1 MRSWFREK
9 KKRNWLVLLL
19 IFLGFLLVLVL
30 LYAKFLHER
39 ESSVRH
45 HSEENIQR
53 SVKVMVPVAS
63 SGLIY
68 TEVLGRVRGKQTVLV
83 RATVSGWV
91 KQINSGRGQ
100 QIEKDDTILELY
112 DYRVETRLDEA
123 KYNLESAR
131 GKLAEADRVYR
142 RNAALFEKGIV
153 SEDETEASQN
163 LLEAASASV
172 KALEASYNRAKWN
185 YENLKIRSPIQGQ
198 VVEIV
203 PDIGQETRNGD
214 VVAKVV
220 NLSGRKVIAG
230 VDVSVARSVKRG
242 DVLEVSLARDGTV
255 ETVKG
260 EVDGVSPGSDDF
272 SGTYDIEIAI
282 SDPSVKWWPGEIV
295 SVKIPV
301 QKFDSVV
308 KIPKT
313 AILSDS
319 KRAFSFVLVEK
330 DGEVSKVKVK
340 PNWINDNSAYITF
353 DSLPPD
359 SRIITEGNF
368 GLLPGQMVRIVD

>member
-9 KKRNWLVLLL
+9 RSWLVLLL
-19 IFLGFLLVLVL
+19 IFLGFLFVLVF
-30 LYAKFLHER
+30 LYAKFLYER
-39 ESSVRH
+39 ESNAH
-45 HSEENIQR
+45 YHSEESSYRPI
-53 SVKVMVPVAS
+53 KVMTPVSS
-63 SGLIY
+63 SGSIY

-83 RATVSGWV
+83 RTTVSGWV
-91 KQINSGRGQ
+91 RRIDSGRGHE
-100 QIEKDDTILELY
+100 IEKDGIILEIY

-123 KYNLESAR
+123 KYNLESVR

-142 RNAALFEKGIV
+142 RNTALFEKGIV
-153 SEDETEASQN
+153 SGDETEASRN
-163 LLEAASASV
+163 LFETASASV

-185 YENLKIRSPIQGQ
+185 YDNLKIRSPIQGQ

-203 PDIGQETRNGD
+203 PDIGQEIRNGD
-214 VVAKVV
+214 VVARVV

-230 VDVSVARSVKRG
+230 VDVLVARGVKRG
-242 DVLEVSLARDGTV
+242 DVLEVVLSRDGIV

-260 EVDGVSPGSDDF
+260 EVEGVSPGSDDF

-295 SVKIPV
+295 SVKILMRR
-301 QKFDSVV
+301 FDNVV

-313 AILSDS
+313 AVLFDN
-319 KRAFSFVLVEK
+319 KEAFSFVLVEK
-330 DGEVSKVKVK
+330 NGEVSKIKVT
-340 PNWINDNSAYITF
+340 PTWIDDNSAYISF
-353 DSLPPD
+353 NSLPPD

-368 GLLPGQMVRIVD
+368 GLLPGQLVRIID

>member
-9 KKRNWLVLLL
+9 RSWLVLLL
-19 IFLGFLLVLVL
+19 IFLGFLFVLVF
-30 LYAKFLHER
+30 LYAKFLYER
-39 ESSVRH
+39 ESNAH
-45 HSEENIQR
+45 YHSEESAYRPI
-53 SVKVMVPVAS
+53 KVMTPVSS
-63 SGLIY
+63 SGSIY

-83 RATVSGWV
+83 RTTVSGWV
-91 KQINSGRGQ
+91 RRIDSGRGQ
-100 QIEKDDTILELY
+100 EIEKDGIILELY

-123 KYNLESAR
+123 KYNLESVR

-142 RNAALFEKGIV
+142 RNTALFEKGIV
-153 SEDETEASQN
+153 SEDETEASRN
-163 LLEAASASV
+163 LFETASASV

-185 YENLKIRSPIQGQ
+185 YDNLKIRSPIQGQ

-203 PDIGQETRNGD
+203 PDIGQEIRNGD
-214 VVAKVV
+214 VVARVV

-230 VDVSVARSVKRG
+230 VDVLVARGVKRG
-242 DVLEVSLARDGTV
+242 DVLEVFLSREGIV

-260 EVDGVSPGSDDF
+260 EVKGVSPGSDDF

-295 SVKIPV
+295 SVKILMRR
-301 QKFDSVV
+301 FDNVV

-313 AILSDS
+313 AVLFDN
-319 KRAFSFVLVEK
+319 KEAFSFVLVEK
-330 DGEVSKVKVK
+330 NGEVSKIKVT
-340 PNWINDNSAYITF
+340 PTWIDDNSAYISF
-353 DSLPPD
+353 NSLPPD

-368 GLLPGQMVRIVD
+368 GLLPGQLVRIID

>member
-9 KKRNWLVLLL
+9 RSWLVLLL
-19 IFLGFLLVLVL
+19 IFLGFLFVLVF
-30 LYAKFLHER
+30 LYAKFLYER
-39 ESSVRH
+39 ESNAH
-45 HSEENIQR
+45 YHSEESAYRPI
-53 SVKVMVPVAS
+53 KVMTPVSS
-63 SGLIY
+63 SGSIY

-83 RATVSGWV
+83 RTTVSGGV
-91 KQINSGRGQ
+91 RRIDSGRGQ
-100 QIEKDDTILELY
+100 EIEKDGIILELY

-123 KYNLESAR
+123 KYNLESVR

-142 RNAALFEKGIV
+142 RNTALFEKGIV
-153 SEDETEASQN
+153 SEDETEASRN
-163 LLEAASASV
+163 LFETASASV

-185 YENLKIRSPIQGQ
+185 YDNLKIRSPIQGQ

-203 PDIGQETRNGD
+203 PDIGQEIRNGD
-214 VVAKVV
+214 VVARVV

-230 VDVSVARSVKRG
+230 VDVLVARGVKRG
-242 DVLEVSLARDGTV
+242 DVLEVFLSREGIV

-260 EVDGVSPGSDDF
+260 EVKGVSPGSDDF

-295 SVKIPV
+295 SVKILMRR
-301 QKFDSVV
+301 FDNVV

-313 AILSDS
+313 AVLFDN
-319 KRAFSFVLVEK
+319 KEAFSFVLVEK
-330 DGEVSKVKVK
+330 NGEVSKIKVT
-340 PNWINDNSAYITF
+340 PTWIDDNSAYISF
-353 DSLPPD
+353 NPLPPD

-368 GLLPGQMVRIVD
+368 GLLPGQLVRIID

>member
-9 KKRNWLVLLL
+9 RSWLVLLL
-19 IFLGFLLVLVL
+19 IFLGFLFVLVF
-30 LYAKFLHER
+30 LYAKFLYER
-39 ESSVRH
+39 ESNAH
-45 HSEENIQR
+45 YHSEESAYRPI
-53 SVKVMVPVAS
+53 KVMTPVSS
-63 SGLIY
+63 SGSIY

-83 RATVSGWV
+83 RTTVSGWV
-91 KQINSGRGQ
+91 RRIDSGRGQ
-100 QIEKDDTILELY
+100 EIEKDGIILELY

-123 KYNLESAR
+123 KYNLESVR

-142 RNAALFEKGIV
+142 RNTALFEKGIV
-153 SEDETEASQN
+153 SEDETEASRN
-163 LLEAASASV
+163 LFETASASV

-185 YENLKIRSPIQGQ
+185 YDNLKIRSPIQGQ

-203 PDIGQETRNGD
+203 PDIGQEIRNGD
-214 VVAKVV
+214 VVARVV

-230 VDVSVARSVKRG
+230 VDVLVARGVKRG
-242 DVLEVSLARDGTV
+242 DVLEVFLSREGIV

-260 EVDGVSPGSDDF
+260 EVKGVSPGSDDF

-295 SVKIPV
+295 SVKILMRR
-301 QKFDSVV
+301 FDNVV

-313 AILSDS
+313 AVLFDN
-319 KRAFSFVLVEK
+319 KEAFSFVLVEK
-330 DGEVSKVKVK
+330 NGEVSKIKVT
-340 PNWINDNSAYITF
+340 PTWIDDNSAYISF
-353 DSLPPD
+353 NPLPPD

-368 GLLPGQMVRIVD
+368 GLLPGQLVRIID

>member
-1 MRSWFREK
+1 MRSWLREK
-9 KKRNWLVLLL
+9 KKRNWSVLFL
-19 IFLGFLLVLVL
+19 ILFGFLFVLVF
-30 LYAKFLHER
+30 LYARFLHER
-39 ESSVRH
+39 ELNAQQ
-45 HSEENIQR
+45 HSEESAYR
-53 SVKVMVPVAS
+53 PVKVMTPVVS
-63 SGLIY
+63 SGSIY

-83 RATVSGWV
+83 RPTVSGWV
-91 KQINSGRGQ
+91 KRIDSGRGQ
-100 QIEKDDTILELY
+100 EIEKDGIILELY

-123 KYNLESAR
+123 KYNLESAK

-142 RNAALFEKGIV
+142 RNTALFEKGIV
-153 SEDETEASQN
+153 SEDETEASKN
-163 LLEAASASV
+163 LLETASASV

-203 PDIGQETRNGD
+203 PDIGQETRSGD

-242 DVLEVSLARDGTV
+242 DVLEVSLTRDGAV
-255 ETVKG
+255 ETVTG
-260 EVDGVSPGSDDF
+260 EVSGVSPGSNDF

-301 QKFDSVV
+301 QKLDNVV
-308 KIPKT
+308 RVPKT
-313 AILSDS
+313 AVLSDS
-319 KRAFSFVLVEK
+319 RETSPFVLVEK
-330 DGEVSKVKVK
+330 NGEVLKVKVA
-340 PNWINDNSAYITF
+340 PTWIDGDSAYISF
-353 DSLPPD
+353 ASLPQD

-368 GLLPGQMVRIVD
+368 GLLPGHPVKVVD

>member
-9 KKRNWLVLLL
+9 KKKNWLVLFL
-19 IFLGFLLVLVL
+19 IFLGFLLVLAL

-39 ESSVRH
+39 ESSAHH
-45 HSEENIQR
+45 HSEESIQR
-53 SVKVMVPVAS
+53 PIKAMVPVAS
-63 SGLIY
+63 SGSIY

-91 KQINSGRGQ
+91 KQIDSGRGQ
-100 QIEKDDTILELY
+100 QIEKDGTILELY
-112 DYRVETRLDEA
+112 DYRVETQLDEA

-142 RNAALFEKGIV
+142 RNATLFEKGIV

-330 DGEVSKVKVK
+330 DGEVSKVRVK

-368 GLLPGQMVRIVD
+368 GLLPGQTVRVVD

>member
-9 KKRNWLVLLL
+9 RSWLVFLS
-19 IFLGFLLVLVL
+19 IFLGFLFVLVF
-30 LYAKFLHER
+30 LYAKFLYER
-39 ESSVRH
+39 ESNAH
-45 HSEENIQR
+45 YHSEESAYRPI
-53 SVKVMVPVAS
+53 KVMTPVSS
-63 SGLIY
+63 SGSIY

-83 RATVSGWV
+83 RTTVSGWV
-91 KQINSGRGQ
+91 RRIDSGRGQ
-100 QIEKDDTILELY
+100 EIEKDGIILELY

-123 KYNLESAR
+123 KYNLESVR

-142 RNAALFEKGIV
+142 RNTALFEKGIV
-153 SEDETEASQN
+153 SGDETEASRN
-163 LLEAASASV
+163 LFETASASV

-185 YENLKIRSPIQGQ
+185 YDNLKIRSPIQGQ

-203 PDIGQETRNGD
+203 PDIGQEIRNGD
-214 VVAKVV
+214 VVARVV

-230 VDVSVARSVKRG
+230 VDVLVARGVKRG
-242 DVLEVSLARDGTV
+242 DVLEVVLSRDGIV

-260 EVDGVSPGSDDF
+260 EVEGVSPGSDDF

-295 SVKIPV
+295 SVKILMRR
-301 QKFDSVV
+301 FDNVV

-313 AILSDS
+313 AVLFDN
-319 KRAFSFVLVEK
+319 KEAFSFVLVEK
-330 DGEVSKVKVK
+330 NGEVSKIKVT
-340 PNWINDNSAYITF
+340 PTWIDNNSAYISF
-353 DSLPPD
+353 NSLPPD

-368 GLLPGQMVRIVD
+368 GLLPGQLVRIID

>member
-9 KKRNWLVLLL
+9 KRKDWLVLFL

-45 HSEENIQR
+45 HFEESTQR
-53 SVKVMVPVAS
+53 PIKVMVPVAS
-63 SGLIY
+63 SGSIY
-68 TEVLGRVRGKQTVLV
+68 TEVLGRVRGKQTVLI

-91 KQINSGRGQ
+91 KQIDSGRGQ
-100 QIEKDDTILELY
+100 KIEKDGIILGLY

-153 SEDETEASQN
+153 SEDETEASRN

-301 QKFDSVV
+301 QKFDNVV

-319 KRAFSFVLVEK
+319 KEAFSFVLVEK
-330 DGEVSKVKVK
+330 NEEVSKVKVK
-340 PNWINDNSAYITF
+340 PSWINDNSAYIAF

-368 GLLPGQMVRIVD
+368 GLLPGQTVRVVD

>member
-9 KKRNWLVLLL
+9 KKKNWLVLFL
-19 IFLGFLLVLVL
+19 IFFGFLLVLIL

-39 ESSVRH
+39 ESNAPQP
-45 HSEENIQR
+45 SEENVYR
-53 SVKVMVPVAS
+53 PVKAMTPVAS
-63 SGLIY
+63 PGLIY
-68 TEVLGRVRGKQTVLV
+68 TEVIGRVRGKQTVLV

-91 KQINSGRGQ
+91 KQIDSGRGQ
-100 QIEKDDTILELY
+100 EIKKDGIILELY

-131 GKLAEADRVYR
+131 GKLAEADRIYQ
-142 RNAALFEKGIV
+142 RNTVLFEKGIV
-153 SEDETEASQN
+153 SGDETEASRN
-163 LLEAASASV
+163 LLETALAGV

-203 PDIGQETRNGD
+203 PDIGQETRTGD
-214 VVAKVV
+214 VVARVV

-242 DVLEVSLARDGTV
+242 DVLEVSLASDGMA

-260 EVDGVSPGSDDF
+260 EVDGVSPGSDGF

-301 QKFDSVV
+301 QKLENVV

-313 AILSDS
+313 AVLSDS
-319 KRAFSFVLVEK
+319 KEAFAFVLVEK
-330 DGEVSKVKVK
+330 NGEVSKIRVT
-340 PNWINDNSAYITF
+340 PTWIDDNSAYISF

-368 GLLPGQMVRIVD
+368 GLFLGQMVRVVD

>member
-9 KKRNWLVLLL
+9 KKRNWSVLFL
-19 IFLGFLLVLVL
+19 ILFGFLFLLGFLYVR
-30 LYAKFLHER
+30 FLHER
-39 ESSVRH
+39 ESDAQHQS
-45 HSEENIQR
+45 SENAYR
-53 SVKVMVPVAS
+53 PVKVMTPVAS
-63 SGLIY
+63 SGSVY

-91 KQINSGRGQ
+91 KRVDSGRGRE
-100 QIEKDDTILELY
+100 IEKDGIILELY

-123 KYNLESAR
+123 RYNLESAR
-131 GKLAEADRVYR
+131 GKLAEADRVYQ
-142 RNAALFEKGIV
+142 RNTALFEKGIV
-153 SEDETEASQN
+153 SEDETEASRN
-163 LLEAASASV
+163 LLETASAGV

-198 VVEIV
+198 IVEII
-203 PDIGQETRNGD
+203 PDIGQETRSGD

-242 DVLEVSLARDGTV
+242 DALEVSLARDGAV
-255 ETVKG
+255 ETVTG

-282 SDPSVKWWPGEIV
+282 SDPSIKWWPGEMV
-295 SVKIPV
+295 SVRVPV
-301 QKFDSVV
+301 QKLDNVV
-308 KIPKT
+308 RIPKT
-313 AILSDS
+313 AVLSDS
-319 KRAFSFVLVEK
+319 REASSFVLVEK
-330 DGEVSKVKVK
+330 NGEVLRVKVA
-340 PNWINDNSAYITF
+340 PTWVDDNSAYISF
-353 DSLPPD
+353 ASLPED

-368 GLLPGQMVRIVD
+368 GLLPGHPVRVVD